1 MKAWIIFMLS
11 VGIAC
16 LLAGCLS
23 GPGVPKGDRTIQGRG
38 LEELAERG
46 DPYMETGEYARKVP
60 KDFAAGYTKGESDQ
74 VKRAYWAQQQGQQER
89 SDDVEGRL
97 RYYNATIPERVDSHG
112 VRRVEREVIIPIV
125 E

>member
-1 MKAWIIFMLS
+1 MKAWIFFISS

-16 LLAGCLS
+16 LLSGCLS

-46 DPYMETGEYARKVP
+46 DPYMETGEYARAVP
-60 KDFAAGYTKGESDQ
+60 KDFAAGYTKGQSDQ
-74 VKRAYWAQQQGQQER
+74 VKRTYWAQQQSQQGR
-89 SDDVEGRL
+89 GDAAEGRV
-97 RYYNATIPERVDSHG
+97 RYYNATIPERVDLHG